1 MKHREAV
8 SHIMSKEVKTVH
20 QKQNLAEVQQLM
32 DEFNIRHIPVVN
44 GSAVIGILS
53 RTDIMHARYGAIKGG
68 EEMQTT
74 LLEQMSVEKAMT
86 ADPMTVSSGMSIRE
100 VGGIFHE
107 KSFSALPV
115 VEDEKLVGI
124 VTTKD
129 LIGYLLEQY

>member
-1 MKHREAV
+1 MKHREPV
-8 SHIMSKEVKTVH
+8 SHIMTKEVKTVH

-32 DEFNIRHIPVVN
+32 DEFKVRHIPVLD
-44 GSAVIGILS
+44 GAKVIGMLS

-86 ADPMTVSSGMSIRE
+86 ADPKTVSAGMSIRE

-107 KSFSALPV
+107 NTFSALPV
-115 VEDEKLVGI
+115 IEDEKLVGI
-124 VTTKD
+124 VTTQD